1 MNRYVSH
8 RSAKGLYIINLE
20 ETWQKIKLAAR
31 VIAAIPNPADVM
43 VYSYNLNLQR
53 LSQQELWDKDPS
65 LSLPTI
71 PKPVQLNLQDGHQV
85 Y

>member
-1 MNRYVSH
+1 
-8 RSAKGLYIINLE
+8 
-20 ETWQKIKLAAR
+20 LAAR

-65 LSLPTI
+65 LSSPIT
-71 PKPVQLNLQDGHQV
+71 PKPVQLNHQDGLQV
-85 Y
+85 F